1 MSFPYIEENF
11 ISLSECQRLIDYAT
25 LNKSENVSRDDV
37 YSTDIEWTDH
47 GATYYGNN
55 VDPITPE
62 DNDEVVTKVTE
73 KCKSLVDCQLGY
85 VGIVRWPIGTFMKPH
100 YDSSAKEGIYDLF
113 AALLYLNDDFE
124 GGYTGFKDFEVKPKT
139 GKLLIFS
146 NSQYKHHVTRVVGR
160 DRYALSFWYNSSTDT
175 HQSD

>member
-85 VGIVRWPIGTFMKPH
+85 VGTV
-100 YDSSAKEGIYDLF
+100 S
-113 AALLYLNDDFE
+113 
-124 GGYTGFKDFEVKPKT
+124 YTHLRAHET
-139 GKLLIFS
+139 
-146 NSQYKHHVTRVVGR
+146 
-160 DRYALSFWYNSSTDT
+160 
-175 HQSD
+175 

>member
-37 YSTDIEWTDH
+37 YSTNIEWTDH

-62 DNDEVVTKVTE
+62 DDDEVVTKVTE

-100 YDSSAKEGIYDLF
+100 FDSNNVHTPNKV
-113 AALLYLNDDFE
+113 AAMLYLNNDFE
-124 GGYTGFKDFEVKPKT
+124 GGNLIFQDRVVKPEP
-139 GKLLIFS
+139 GKLIIFENTKNLHYVDKVEDS
-146 NSQYKHHVTRVVGR
+146 E
-160 DRYALSFWYNSSTDT
+160 RYALSFWYYSVE
-175 HQSD
+175 

>member
-100 YDSSAKEGIYDLF
+100 FDSNNVHTPNKVAARAEPFDTSKASAVLPSPEILTLPS
-113 AALLYLNDDFE
+113 ALIARLD
-124 GGYTGFKDFEVKPKT
+124 
-139 GKLLIFS
+139 
-146 NSQYKHHVTRVVGR
+146 
-160 DRYALSFWYNSSTDT
+160 
-175 HQSD
+175 